1 MIRRP
6 PRSTLF
12 PYTTLFRSLTAAAPE
27 IHGLAG
33 ARAAGLGHPRVAAK
47 PGERIRFVPDPF
59 EGMVAHVGELERGD
73 AAGRVTRPHLAGGGD
88 RHVRAGP
95 AAHAG
100 LGILLVIVRQH
111 PYDLELRPE
120 PRALLLH
127 HAPRGVELLPRRH
140 EGVAV
145 VQRPAVELRVGKL
158 DALRAERLRQVNEL
172 EIGRAHV

>member
-12 PYTTLFRSLTAAAPE
+12 PYTTLFRSRIGQPRVARDQEGLTAAAPE

-47 PGERIRFVPDPF
+47 PGERIRFVPDPL

-88 RHVRAGP
+88 RDVRAGP
-95 AAHAG
+95 PAHAG

-111 PYDLELRPE
+111 PHDLELRPE
-120 PRALLLH
+120 PRALLLY

-140 EGVAV
+140 EG
-145 VQRPAVELRVGKL
+145 
-158 DALRAERLRQVNEL
+158 
-172 EIGRAHV
+172 

>member
-27 IHGLAG
+27 IHSLAG

-73 AAGRVTRPHLAGGGD
+73 AAGRVTRPHLAGGGERD
-88 RHVRAGP
+88 VRAGP
-95 AAHAG
+95 DGEAG
-100 LGILLVIVRQH
+100 VWKLVQIVRVH
-111 PYDLELRPE
+111 P
-120 PRALLLH
+120 H
-127 HAPRGVELLPRRH
+127 HV
-140 EGVAV
+140 
-145 VQRPAVELRVGKL
+145 
-158 DALRAERLRQVNEL
+158 
-172 EIGRAHV
+172 